1 MAYSIITTEAH
12 VIRAMAACGGLYGLL
27 DYRPGRANLKR
38 IWRRCRCWGLGTG
51 RLHWRLLGCIGSI
64 LLLLG
69 RRSWLLL
76 HRLLGWCRHWTRGR
90 AGPLRL
96 QQLAERFAV
105 DHWSRGLGNAVLV
118 GNDVG
123 LRWLYALQVLG
134 QSQERS
140 LLMRRV
146 GRKYDHP
153 TRQPF
158 RRRSDHGKDYGVQDD

>member
-90 AGPLRL
+90 AGRVVGDLAPPGPSCARSARL
-96 QQLAERFAV
+96 VPADAAA
-105 DHWSRGLGNAVLV
+105 SPA
-118 GNDVG
+118 
-123 LRWLYALQVLG
+123 A
-134 QSQERS
+134 
-140 LLMRRV
+140 
-146 GRKYDHP
+146 
-153 TRQPF
+153 
-158 RRRSDHGKDYGVQDD
+158 